1 MKKATKEPKTSAL
14 LDQLFLVL
22 PNISN
27 HHSPSDDFH
36 LLLKIAIR
44 KEVEDIFSKD
54 KSAEVSI
61 QPYGEIVFPYHNMG
75 EIDTLNLFDLD
86 ELIIFSFYW
95 SGRIRYR

>member
-1 MKKATKEPKTSAL
+1 MNKILKEPKTSAL
-14 LDQLFLVL
+14 LNQLFSVL
-22 PNISN
+22 PNMSN

-61 QPYGEIVFPYHNMG
+61 QPYGKIVFPYHKMG
-75 EIDTLNLFDLD
+75 EIDKKYHVN
-86 ELIIFSFYW
+86 ENIE
-95 SGRIRYR
+95 